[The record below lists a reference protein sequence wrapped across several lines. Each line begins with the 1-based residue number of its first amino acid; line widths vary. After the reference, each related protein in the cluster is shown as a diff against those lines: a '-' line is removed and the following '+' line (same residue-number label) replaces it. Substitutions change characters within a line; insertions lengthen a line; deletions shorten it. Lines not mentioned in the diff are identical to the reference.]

1 MTESV
6 RIIFVPGMKP
16 KPPERIHRQVLG
28 RCMRAGLERVDPGAA
43 APLRDGAR
51 CLTAAAWNHA
61 FYRRHRNI
69 ELDKRSIERIL
80 EESEPSNRDIVDIE
94 AFARRKTRIL
104 LRMGHA
110 APLFSSLFARRSM
123 RLTVTETHRYLMN
136 WGGIARGVRDI
147 VRSALLDAWSAGEQV
162 LLIGHSL
169 GSVIAYDTLWELSH
183 GERRENGRVS
193 LFMTLGSPLAS
204 PMILRGVQ
212 GARLSGRKRFPEIVD
227 RWQNFSARGEITAL
241 HPAFLHTTHPTI
253 CTAKEKRRNDET
265 YNTVE
270 TPFSDVERNCW
281 GNGAGRGLCPWRR
294 GRNGAERWGRVR
306 HNAGDGDAID
316 PRVAGCGHAGEST
329 SPQRLDN
336 GSARSAGGSAPF
348 SGTGTY

>member
-1 MTESV
+1 MTGSI

-28 RCMRAGLERVDPGAA
+28 RCMRAGLERVDPDVAE
-43 APLRDGAR
+43 PLRDGAR

-80 EESEPSNRDIVDIE
+80 EQPEPSNGDIVDIE

-110 APLFSSLFARRSM
+110 APLLSSLFARRSM

-136 WGGIARGVRDI
+136 WGGIATVVREV
-147 VRSALLDAWSAGEQV
+147 VRKALVDAWSAGEQV

-193 LFMTLGSPLAS
+193 LLITLGSPLAS

-212 GARLSGRKRFPEIVD
+212 GARLSGRERYPEIVD

-241 HPAFLHTTHPTI
+241 HPRLGPHYGEMVESGSLEALQD
-253 CTAKEKRRNDET
+253 CTGF
-265 YNTVE
+265 YNHYR
-270 TPFSDVERNCW
+270 D
-281 GNGAGRGLCPWRR
+281 R
-294 GRNGAERWGRVR
+294 GRLDVHTSYGYLITRPVAESIAGWLRTA
-306 HNAGDGDAID
+306 NA
-316 PRVAGCGHAGEST
+316 AG
-329 SPQRLDN
+329 
-336 GSARSAGGSAPF
+336 
-348 SGTGTY
+348 

>member
-1 MTESV
+1 MTGSV

-28 RCMRAGLERVDPGAA
+28 RCMRAGLERVDTEAA

-51 CLTAAAWNHA
+51 CLTTAAWNHA
-61 FYRRHRNI
+61 FYRR
-69 ELDKRSIERIL
+69 L

-136 WGGIARGVRDI
+136 WGGIARVVRDI

-183 GERRENGRVS
+183 GERRENGRIS

-212 GARLSGRKRFPEIVD
+212 GARLSGRERFPEIVD

-241 HPAFLHTTHPTI
+241 HPRLGPHYGEMVELGSLEALQD
-253 CTAKEKRRNDET
+253 CTGF
-265 YNTVE
+265 YNHYR
-270 TPFSDVERNCW
+270 D
-281 GNGAGRGLCPWRR
+281 R
-294 GRNGAERWGRVR
+294 GRLDVHTSYGYLITRPVAESIAGWLRMA
-306 HNAGDGDAID
+306 NAVG
-316 PRVAGCGHAGEST
+316 
-329 SPQRLDN
+329 
-336 GSARSAGGSAPF
+336 
-348 SGTGTY
+348 

>member
-28 RCMRAGLERVDPGAA
+28 RCMRAGLERVDPDAA
-43 APLRDGAR
+43 EPLRDGAT
-51 CLTAAAWNHA
+51 CLTTAAWNHA
-61 FYRRHRNI
+61 FYRKHRNI

-80 EESEPSNRDIVDIE
+80 EQPEPSNRDIVDIE

-136 WGGIARGVRDI
+136 WGGIATVVREV
-147 VRSALLDAWSAGEQV
+147 VRKALVDAWSAGEQV

-183 GERRENGRVS
+183 GERHENGRVS
-193 LFMTLGSPLAS
+193 LLITLGSPLAS

-241 HPAFLHTTHPTI
+241 HPRLGAHYGEMVELGSLEALQD
-253 CTAKEKRRNDET
+253 CTGF
-265 YNTVE
+265 YNHYR
-270 TPFSDVERNCW
+270 D
-281 GNGAGRGLCPWRR
+281 R
-294 GRNGAERWGRVR
+294 GRLDVHTSYGYLITRPVAESIAGWLRTA
-306 HNAGDGDAID
+306 NA
-316 PRVAGCGHAGEST
+316 AG
-329 SPQRLDN
+329 
-336 GSARSAGGSAPF
+336 
-348 SGTGTY
+348 

>member
-1 MTESV
+1 MSRPV

-28 RCMRAGLERVDPGAA
+28 RCMRAGLERVDPDAA

-51 CLTAAAWNHA
+51 CLTTAAWNHA

-80 EESEPSNRDIVDIE
+80 EQPEPSNRDIVDIE

-136 WGGIARGVRDI
+136 WGGVATAVREI
-147 VRSALLDAWSAGEQV
+147 VRKALVEAWSAGEQV

-183 GERRENGRVS
+183 EERHENARVS
-193 LFMTLGSPLAS
+193 LLMTLGSPLAS

-212 GARLSGRKRFPEIVD
+212 GARLSGRKRYPEIVD

-241 HPAFLHTTHPTI
+241 HPRLGPYYGEMVELGSLEALQD
-253 CTAKEKRRNDET
+253 CTGF
-265 YNTVE
+265 YNHYR
-270 TPFSDVERNCW
+270 D
-281 GNGAGRGLCPWRR
+281 R
-294 GRNGAERWGRVR
+294 GRLDVHTSYGYLITRPVAESIAGWLRTA
-306 HNAGDGDAID
+306 NA
-316 PRVAGCGHAGEST
+316 AG
-329 SPQRLDN
+329 
-336 GSARSAGGSAPF
+336 
-348 SGTGTY
+348 

>member
-1 MTESV
+1 MSQPA

-28 RCMRAGLERVDPGAA
+28 RCMRAGLERVDPDAA
-43 APLRDGAR
+43 QPLRDGAM
-51 CLTAAAWNHA
+51 CLTTAAWNHA

-69 ELDKRSIERIL
+69 ELDKRGIERIL
-80 EESEPSNRDIVDIE
+80 EQPEPSNRDIEDIE

-104 LRMGHA
+104 LRLGHA

-136 WGGIARGVRDI
+136 WRGIAATVREF
-147 VRSALLDAWSAGEQV
+147 VRKALVEAWSAGERV

-183 GERRENGRVS
+183 GERRANGRVS

-212 GARLSGRKRFPEIVD
+212 GARLSGRERYPEIVD
-227 RWQNFSARGEITAL
+227 RWENFSALGEITAL
-241 HPAFLHTTHPTI
+241 HPRLGSRYGEMVELGALEALQD
-253 CTAKEKRRNDET
+253 CTGF
-265 YNTVE
+265 YNHYR
-270 TPFSDVERNCW
+270 D
-281 GNGAGRGLCPWRR
+281 R
-294 GRNGAERWGRVR
+294 GRLDVHTSYGYLITRPVAESI
-306 HNAGDGDAID
+306 AGW
-316 PRVAGCGHAGEST
+316 
-329 SPQRLDN
+329 LL
-336 GSARSAGGSAPF
+336 APMPAKV
-348 SGTGTY
+348 

>member
-1 MTESV
+1 MSRPA

-28 RCMRAGLERVDPGAA
+28 RCMRAGLERVDPDAA

-51 CLTAAAWNHA
+51 CLTTAAWNHA

-80 EESEPSNRDIVDIE
+80 EQPEPSNGDIVDIE

-136 WGGIARGVRDI
+136 WGGVATAVREI
-147 VRSALLDAWSAGEQV
+147 VRKALVDAWSVGEQV

-183 GERRENGRVS
+183 GERRENGRIS

-212 GARLSGRKRFPEIVD
+212 GARLSGRNRYPEIVD

-241 HPAFLHTTHPTI
+241 HLRLGPHYGEMVELGSLEALQD
-253 CTAKEKRRNDET
+253 CTGF
-265 YNTVE
+265 YNHYR
-270 TPFSDVERNCW
+270 D
-281 GNGAGRGLCPWRR
+281 R
-294 GRNGAERWGRVR
+294 GRLDVHTSYGYLITRPVAESIAGWLQTA
-306 HNAGDGDAID
+306 NA
-316 PRVAGCGHAGEST
+316 AG
-329 SPQRLDN
+329 
-336 GSARSAGGSAPF
+336 
-348 SGTGTY
+348 

>member
-110 APLFSSLFARRSM
+110 APLLSSLFARRSM

-136 WGGIARGVRDI
+136 WGGIARVVRDI

-241 HPAFLHTTHPTI
+241 HPRMGPHYGEMVELGSLKALQDCTGFYNHYRDRGRLDVHTSYGYLITRPVAESI
-253 CTAKEKRRNDET
+253 AGWLRTA
-265 YNTVE
+265 NTV
-270 TPFSDVERNCW
+270 
-281 GNGAGRGLCPWRR
+281 G
-294 GRNGAERWGRVR
+294 
-306 HNAGDGDAID
+306 
-316 PRVAGCGHAGEST
+316 
-329 SPQRLDN
+329 
-336 GSARSAGGSAPF
+336 
-348 SGTGTY
+348 

>member
-1 MTESV
+1 MSRPA

-28 RCMRAGLERVDPGAA
+28 RCMRAGLERVDPDAA

-51 CLTAAAWNHA
+51 CLTTAAWNHA

-80 EESEPSNRDIVDIE
+80 EQPEPSNGDIVDIE

-136 WGGIARGVRDI
+136 WGGVATAVREI
-147 VRSALLDAWSAGEQV
+147 VRKALVDAWSVGEQV

-183 GERRENGRVS
+183 GERRENGRIS

-212 GARLSGRKRFPEIVD
+212 GARLSGRNRYPEIVD

-241 HPAFLHTTHPTI
+241 HPRLGPHYGEMVELGSLEALQD
-253 CTAKEKRRNDET
+253 CTGF
-265 YNTVE
+265 YNHYR
-270 TPFSDVERNCW
+270 D
-281 GNGAGRGLCPWRR
+281 R
-294 GRNGAERWGRVR
+294 GRLDVHTSYGYLITRPVAESIAGWLQTA
-306 HNAGDGDAID
+306 NA
-316 PRVAGCGHAGEST
+316 AG
-329 SPQRLDN
+329 
-336 GSARSAGGSAPF
+336 
-348 SGTGTY
+348 